1 MLSECF
7 SDHKQHFNLFLNF
20 PKEVTCYM
28 RNPKQCFPS
37 PSKIYSSANKTKIAS
52 KIFPMNWLVIY
63 FCQCS
68 EVWVSLLLEDQRTH
82 FETNFFMRRTFTL
95 GCYIFPL
102 CLFSNQLGFLQK
114 TELSFSL
121 PFIEGRIYILI
132 QEGCHLESVE
142 VLGARLQRVQLGQ
155 LCVF

>member
-1 MLSECF
+1 M
-7 SDHKQHFNLFLNF
+7 
-20 PKEVTCYM
+20 
-28 RNPKQCFPS
+28 
-37 PSKIYSSANKTKIAS
+37 
-52 KIFPMNWLVIY
+52 
-63 FCQCS
+63 
-68 EVWVSLLLEDQRTH
+68 SLLLEDQGTH
-82 FETNFFMRRTFTL
+82 FETIFFMKRTFTL

-102 CLFSNQLGFLQK
+102 YLFSNQLGFLQK

-121 PFIEGRIYILI
+121 PFIEGHIYILI